1 MKSIMFEKL
10 IDYLIDHLISINDN
24 IELIKN
30 YSEIE
35 MIQNIKVSKKF
46 NFIFHNRKNIH
57 KILYDEE
64 KFIKIN
70 NNKSEGNLYKLFFLI
85 LLIKDNPDMVNYT
98 YDIKYIENVNNFREK
113 NKNVITSFV
122 LSMIIIQLINNF
134 KETDNYNESDEKQL
148 KQIEKDNI
156 KIRNSFNF
164 PSELNMNI
172 NEKLI
177 KDNNIEEIYLN
188 IILSLLENEKL
199 EDIKYASN
207 VFEQLGLKTINI
219 TEKIYNELKEIFGSE
234 KNYIKKYMIRNFED
248 IYDEKKIN
256 FYFIIF
262 NYIFKDILYLY
273 NIPFLHNLK
282 RTLLKIVNSESDRV
296 SNFDIKD
303 SELRNRLEFNIKF
316 IFDSKYY
323 QKKYLTKINDLLCPI
338 QNQELIEQNK
348 KEKSDDENKE
358 KDSNGLEDKNS
369 IFYEKDIETKEI
381 IYDDSNICNLKI
393 DEDSTKHNDI
403 IKPKVDES
411 QSIIILQESQINK
424 SNIEDSIID
433 SSVIIPQSSTFLNKN
448 NIKAP
453 QNKDKESQIF
463 ISEIEYKYDNEM
475 FETIE
480 FEEIIGNHG
489 KSADFVKQIDNFYVS
504 SGEDTNLSIY
514 DYNYKRQLRRQIR
527 QNISSI
533 SELTSTKTEE
543 MKKDKNIIT
552 CTKDNLITTTI
563 NSNTFTIKSKKYD
576 QFHIPCNFILE
587 VRKNNYIVCGSK
599 GVFIYYDLFSK
610 IVNTRNIVILK
621 ENYTG
626 GIVLDDGLFAL
637 TSNEIVKNGVN
648 NLVIYNVKSKK
659 IQTEI
664 KGYSFNSSST
674 GLSIMQ
680 REDPKKGP
688 KSYNQTLLCACK
700 KNKIGQKNGILL
712 VNINSENK
720 INISNSFY
728 DTGNFEVYCF
738 CPLMKED
745 KDAKLRIFQNNHFL
759 IKTDYFLVGGYDND
773 RKRGMIKLYKLKYNE
788 SNETSIEYIQ
798 EIKPEKREKFE
809 GFKKPISCMIQS
821 KKDGKILITSWDGNV
836 YLFSNPKFESF
847 LDSEEE
853 ENNFNNFFN
862 IKEDKGI
869 VLEA

>member
-1 MKSIMFEKL
+1 MKLMFEKF

-24 IELIKN
+24 IGLIKN
-30 YSEIE
+30 YSEVE
-35 MIQNIKVSKKF
+35 MIQNIKASKKF
-46 NFIFHNRKNIH
+46 NFIFHNRKDIH
-57 KILYDEE
+57 KILYDQE

-113 NKNVITSFV
+113 NKNVITSFI

-134 KETDNYNESDEKQL
+134 KETDNYNESDEKKL
-148 KQIEKDNI
+148 KKIEKDNI

-164 PSELNMNI
+164 PGELNMNI
-172 NEKLI
+172 NENLI

-188 IILSLLENEKL
+188 IIISLLENEKL
-199 EDIKYASN
+199 EDITYASN

-234 KNYIKKYMIRNFED
+234 KNYIRKYIIRNFED
-248 IYDEKKIN
+248 MYDEKKIN

-282 RTLLKIVNSESDRV
+282 RTLLKIVKSGPYRV

-303 SELRNRLEFNIKF
+303 IELRNRLEFNIKF

-323 QKKYLTKINDLLCPI
+323 QKKYLTKINVLHYPI

-348 KEKSDDENKE
+348 KEKGNDDNKE
-358 KDSNGLEDKNS
+358 KDNNGVEDKNS
-369 IFYEKDIETKEI
+369 IFYEKEIETKEI

-424 SNIEDSIID
+424 SNIEESIID
-433 SSVIIPQSSTFLNKN
+433 SSVLIPQSSIFLNKN
-448 NIKAP
+448 NVKAP

-463 ISEIEYKYDNEM
+463 ISEFEYKYDNEM
-475 FETIE
+475 LETIE
-480 FEEIIGNHG
+480 FEQIIGNHG
-489 KSADFVKQIDNFYVS
+489 KSADFVKQIDNFYIS

-514 DYNYKRQLRRQIR
+514 DYNYKRQLRRQIK
-527 QNISSI
+527 QSISSV
-533 SELTSTKTEE
+533 SQLTSTKTEE

-563 NSNTFTIKSKKYD
+563 NYNTFTIKSKKYD
-576 QFHIPCNFILE
+576 KFHIPCNFILE
-587 VRKNNYIVCGSK
+587 VRKNNYIVCGSQ

-610 IVNTRNIVILK
+610 IVYTRNIVILK

-626 GIVLDDGLFAL
+626 GIVLGNDLFAL

-745 KDAKLRIFQNNHFL
+745 KDAKLRIFQNNNFL

-788 SNETSIEYIQ
+788 NNETSIEYIQ
-798 EIKPEKREKFE
+798 EIKPEKRGKFE

-821 KKDGKILITSWDGNV
+821 KKDGKILLTSWDGNV

>member
-1 MKSIMFEKL
+1 MFEKL
-10 IDYLIDHLISINDN
+10 IEYLIDHLVSIDGKIGLMKKYSD
-24 IELIKN
+24 IEI
-30 YSEIE
+30 
-35 MIQNIKVSKKF
+35 IQNIKTSKTF
-46 NFIFHNRKNIH
+46 NFIYLYRKNIH

-64 KFIKIN
+64 NFIKMKG
-70 NNKSEGNLYKLFFLI
+70 NKSEENLYKLFYLI
-85 LLIKDNPDMVNYT
+85 LLIKDNSDVVNYI
-98 YDIKYIENVNNFREK
+98 YDLKYIENVNNFRKK
-113 NKNVITSFV
+113 NKNVITSFI
-122 LSMIIIQLINNF
+122 LSMIIIQLISNF
-134 KETDNYNESDEKQL
+134 KETDNYDKSNEEQL
-148 KQIEKDNI
+148 KIIEKENI
-156 KIRNSFNF
+156 KIRNCFNF
-164 PSELNMNI
+164 SGELNMNI

-177 KDNNIEEIYLN
+177 EDNNIEEIYLN
-188 IILSLLENEKL
+188 IIISLLEKEKL
-199 EDIKYASN
+199 EDFKYASN
-207 VFEQLGLKTINI
+207 IFEQLGLKTINI
-219 TEKIYNELKEIFGSE
+219 TENIYNELKKIFGSDE
-234 KNYIKKYMIRNFED
+234 NYIKKYMIRNFED
-248 IYDEKKIN
+248 ICDEKKIN
-256 FYFIIF
+256 FYYIIF

-282 RTLLKIVNSESDRV
+282 RTLFKIVKSGADRI
-296 SNFDIKD
+296 FYLDIKD

-316 IFDSKYY
+316 ICDLKYY
-323 QKKYLTKINDLLCPI
+323 QVNYLKKIDDLFRSI

-348 KEKSDDENKE
+348 KEKSDDENEEKE
-358 KDSNGLEDKNS
+358 NNGLEDKNS

-393 DEDSTKHNDI
+393 DEDSTNHNDI

-411 QSIIILQESQINK
+411 QSVIILEESQNNK
-424 SNIEDSIID
+424 NNIEDSIIG

-448 NIKAP
+448 NVKAP
-453 QNKDKESQIF
+453 QYNDKESQIF
-463 ISEIEYKYDNEM
+463 ISEFEYKYDNEM
-475 FETIE
+475 LEIME
-480 FEEIIGNHG
+480 FEQIIGNHG
-489 KSADFVKQIDNFYVS
+489 KSADFVKQIYNFYVS

-527 QNISSI
+527 QSISSV

-659 IQTEI
+659 IQSEI

-674 GLSIMQ
+674 GLCIMT

-773 RKRGMIKLYKLKYNE
+773 RKRGMIKLFKLKYNE

-798 EIKPEKREKFE
+798 EIKPEKRGKFE

>member
-1 MKSIMFEKL
+1 MFEKL
-10 IDYLIDHLISINDN
+10 IEYLIDHLVSIDEKIGLMKKYSD
-24 IELIKN
+24 IEI
-30 YSEIE
+30 
-35 MIQNIKVSKKF
+35 IQNIKTSKTF
-46 NFIFHNRKNIH
+46 NFIYHYRKNIH

-64 KFIKIN
+64 NFIKMKG
-70 NNKSEGNLYKLFFLI
+70 NKSEENLYKLFYLI
-85 LLIKDNPDMVNYT
+85 LLIKDNSDVVNYI
-98 YDIKYIENVNNFREK
+98 YDLKYIENVNNFRKK
-113 NKNVITSFV
+113 NKNVITSFI
-122 LSMIIIQLINNF
+122 LSMIIIQLISNF
-134 KETDNYNESDEKQL
+134 KETDNYDKSNEEQL
-148 KQIEKDNI
+148 KIIEKENI
-156 KIRNSFNF
+156 KIRNCFNF
-164 PSELNMNI
+164 SGELNMNI

-177 KDNNIEEIYLN
+177 EDNNIEEIYLN
-188 IILSLLENEKL
+188 IIISLLEKEKL
-199 EDIKYASN
+199 EDFKYASN
-207 VFEQLGLKTINI
+207 IFEQLGLKTINI
-219 TEKIYNELKEIFGSE
+219 TENIYNELKKIFGSDE
-234 KNYIKKYMIRNFED
+234 NYIKKYMIRNFED
-248 IYDEKKIN
+248 ICDEKKIN
-256 FYFIIF
+256 FYYIIF

-282 RTLLKIVNSESDRV
+282 RTLFKIVKSGADRI
-296 SNFDIKD
+296 FYLGIKD

-316 IFDSKYY
+316 ICDLKYY
-323 QKKYLTKINDLLCPI
+323 QVNYLKKIDDLFRSI

-348 KEKSDDENKE
+348 KEKSDDENEEKE
-358 KDSNGLEDKNS
+358 NNGLEDKNS

-393 DEDSTKHNDI
+393 DEDSTNHNDI

-411 QSIIILQESQINK
+411 QSVIILEESQNNK
-424 SNIEDSIID
+424 NNIEDSIIG

-448 NIKAP
+448 NVKAP
-453 QNKDKESQIF
+453 QYNDKESQIF
-463 ISEIEYKYDNEM
+463 ISEFEYKYDNEM
-475 FETIE
+475 LEIME
-480 FEEIIGNHG
+480 FEQIIGNHG

-527 QNISSI
+527 QSISSV

-659 IQTEI
+659 IQSEI

-674 GLSIMQ
+674 GLCIMT

-798 EIKPEKREKFE
+798 EIKPEKRGKFE

>member
-1 MKSIMFEKL
+1 MFEKL
-10 IDYLIDHLISINDN
+10 IEYLIDHLVSIDEKIGLMKKYSD
-24 IELIKN
+24 IEI
-30 YSEIE
+30 
-35 MIQNIKVSKKF
+35 IQNIKTSKTF
-46 NFIFHNRKNIH
+46 NFIYLYRKNIH

-64 KFIKIN
+64 NFIKMKG
-70 NNKSEGNLYKLFFLI
+70 NKSEENLYKLFYLI
-85 LLIKDNPDMVNYT
+85 LLIKDNSDVVNYI
-98 YDIKYIENVNNFREK
+98 YDLKYIENVNNFRKK
-113 NKNVITSFV
+113 NKNVITSFI
-122 LSMIIIQLINNF
+122 LSMIIIQLISNF
-134 KETDNYNESDEKQL
+134 KETDNYDKSNEEQL
-148 KQIEKDNI
+148 KIIEKENI
-156 KIRNSFNF
+156 KIRNCFNF
-164 PSELNMNI
+164 SGELNMNI

-177 KDNNIEEIYLN
+177 EDNNIEEIYLN
-188 IILSLLENEKL
+188 IIISLLEKEKL
-199 EDIKYASN
+199 EDFKYASN
-207 VFEQLGLKTINI
+207 IFEQLGLKTINI
-219 TEKIYNELKEIFGSE
+219 TENIYNELKKIFGSDE
-234 KNYIKKYMIRNFED
+234 NYIKKYMIRNFED
-248 IYDEKKIN
+248 ICDEKKIN
-256 FYFIIF
+256 FYYIIF

-282 RTLLKIVNSESDRV
+282 RTLFKIVKSGADRI
-296 SNFDIKD
+296 FYLGIKD

-316 IFDSKYY
+316 ICDLKYY
-323 QKKYLTKINDLLCPI
+323 QVNYLKKIDDLFRSI

-348 KEKSDDENKE
+348 KEKSDDENEEKE
-358 KDSNGLEDKNS
+358 NNGLEDKNS

-393 DEDSTKHNDI
+393 DEDSTNHNDI

-411 QSIIILQESQINK
+411 QSVIILEESQNNK
-424 SNIEDSIID
+424 NNIEDSIIG

-448 NIKAP
+448 NVKAP
-453 QNKDKESQIF
+453 QYNDKESQIF
-463 ISEIEYKYDNEM
+463 ISEFEYKYDNEM
-475 FETIE
+475 LEIME
-480 FEEIIGNHG
+480 FEQIIGNHG

-527 QNISSI
+527 QSISSV

-798 EIKPEKREKFE
+798 EIKPEKRGKFE

>member
-1 MKSIMFEKL
+1 MFEKL
-10 IDYLIDHLISINDN
+10 IEYLIDHLVSIDEKIGLMKKYSD
-24 IELIKN
+24 IEI
-30 YSEIE
+30 
-35 MIQNIKVSKKF
+35 IQNIKTSKTF
-46 NFIFHNRKNIH
+46 NFIYHYRKNIH

-64 KFIKIN
+64 NFIKMKG
-70 NNKSEGNLYKLFFLI
+70 NKSEENLYKLFYLI
-85 LLIKDNPDMVNYT
+85 LLIKDNSDVVNYI
-98 YDIKYIENVNNFREK
+98 YDLKYIENVNNFRKK
-113 NKNVITSFV
+113 NKNVITSFI
-122 LSMIIIQLINNF
+122 LSMIIIQLISNF
-134 KETDNYNESDEKQL
+134 KETDNYDKSNEEQL
-148 KQIEKDNI
+148 KIIEKENI
-156 KIRNSFNF
+156 KIRNCFNF
-164 PSELNMNI
+164 SGELNMNI

-177 KDNNIEEIYLN
+177 EDNNIEEIYLN
-188 IILSLLENEKL
+188 IIISLLEKEKL
-199 EDIKYASN
+199 EDFKYASN
-207 VFEQLGLKTINI
+207 IFEQLGLKTINI
-219 TEKIYNELKEIFGSE
+219 TENIYNELKKIFGSE
-234 KNYIKKYMIRNFED
+234 ENYIKKYMIRNFED
-248 IYDEKKIN
+248 ICDEKKIN
-256 FYFIIF
+256 FYYIIF

-282 RTLLKIVNSESDRV
+282 RTLFKIVKSGADRI
-296 SNFDIKD
+296 FYLGIKD

-316 IFDSKYY
+316 ICDLKYY
-323 QKKYLTKINDLLCPI
+323 QVNYLKKIDDLFRSI

-348 KEKSDDENKE
+348 KEKSDDENEEKE
-358 KDSNGLEDKNS
+358 NNGLEDKNS

-393 DEDSTKHNDI
+393 DEDSTNHNDI

-411 QSIIILQESQINK
+411 QSVIILEESQNNK
-424 SNIEDSIID
+424 NNIEDSIIG

-448 NIKAP
+448 NVKAP
-453 QNKDKESQIF
+453 QYNDKESQIF
-463 ISEIEYKYDNEM
+463 ISEFEYKYDNEM
-475 FETIE
+475 LEIME
-480 FEEIIGNHG
+480 FEQIIGNHG

-527 QNISSI
+527 QSISSV

-659 IQTEI
+659 IQSEI

-674 GLSIMQ
+674 GLCIMT

-798 EIKPEKREKFE
+798 EIKPEKRGKFE